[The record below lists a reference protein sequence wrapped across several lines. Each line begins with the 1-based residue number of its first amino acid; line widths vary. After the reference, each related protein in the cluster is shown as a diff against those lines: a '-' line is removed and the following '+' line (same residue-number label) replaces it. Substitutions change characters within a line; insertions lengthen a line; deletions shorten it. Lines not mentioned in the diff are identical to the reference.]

1 MKLSYEEKVEI
12 YNEWK
17 LRHKSPERIGKE
29 RNLDS
34 RAVKYMVHLADRHE
48 LSVLEHK
55 WTYYSPEFKEAAI
68 KRVLIGGESANEV
81 SLDLRLSNHGT
92 LPRWIKEYRENGY
105 TVIERKKGRH
115 AREGKDNRGTS
126 GRKRSTES
134 TERRASAEESRVN
147 DQIRIRK
154 KIERLGFGKREIRKE
169 EISEA
174 VTELRQELKC
184 SVEFILDT
192 VNRDPELPHLKRST
206 YYYTIRK
213 QDKDWKNDDLMN
225 EIIQIFYEHR
235 ERYGY
240 RRITLELR
248 RRGIQVNH
256 KAIQRL
262 MKRMGLAGRR
272 RNKRRYNSYKGE
284 ISQTAPDII
293 QRDFFADKPN
303 EKVYA
308 DVSQFSWKDQKIYLH
323 AMLDGYAGDI
333 VSYDISFNPDLV
345 QTMRMLDWAIQ
356 RYPDLE
362 GAIFHTD
369 QGWQYQHYA
378 FRQFLEQHHMTQSMS
393 RKGNCLDDAL
403 MENFFGLMKT
413 EMFYGLEN
421 TYTTVE
427 ELIQAMHDY
436 IRYFNNDRIKVRL
449 KGLTPIEYRTRALL
463 TV

>member
-1 MKLSYEEKVEI
+1 MKLSYEEKVKI

-17 LRHKSPERIGKE
+17 LEHKSPERIAKE
-29 RNLDS
+29 RGLAIS
-34 RAVKYMVHLADRHE
+34 PIRYMVLLADRHGP
-48 LSVLEHK
+48 SVLEHK
-55 WTYYSPEFKEAAI
+55 WTYYSPEYKEAAI
-68 KRVLIGGESANEV
+68 KRVLIGSESANEV
-81 SLDLRLSNHGT
+81 SLDLGLSNYEM
-92 LPRWIKEYRENGY
+92 LPRWIKEYKENGY

-115 AREGKDNRGTS
+115 AKEEDSRGTS
-126 GRKRSTES
+126 GGERSTEN
-134 TERRASAEESRVN
+134 TERRASAEESRAY

-154 KIERLGFGKREIRKE
+154 KIECLGFGKREVRKE
-169 EISEA
+169 EISAA

-192 VNRDPELPHLKRST
+192 VNSNPELPHIKRST
-206 YYYTIRK
+206 YYYTARK

-225 EIIQIFYEHR
+225 EIIRIFYAHK

-248 RRGIQVNH
+248 RRGIIVNH
-256 KAIQRL
+256 KAVQRL

-272 RNKRRYNSYKGE
+272 RNKRRYSSYRGE
-284 ISQTAPDII
+284 ISKTAPDII

-308 DVSQFSWKDQKIYLH
+308 DVSQFNWKDQKIYLH
-323 AMLDGYAGDI
+323 AMLDGCAGDI
-333 VSYDISFNPDLV
+333 VAYDISFNPDLA
-345 QTMRMLDWAIQ
+345 QTMRMLNQAIQ

-378 FRQFLEQHHMTQSMS
+378 FRQFLGQHHMTQSMS

-449 KGLTPIEYRTRALL
+449 KGLTPIEYRSQALL
-463 TV
+463 TA